1 MINITGSI
9 LIVDDEPMV
18 CSALADFLRD
28 YKFQVAT
35 VNTAEDALQMMN
47 TSHFEVIIVDL
58 RLPGINGEHLIQK
71 AHLKDPEAKF
81 LIHTALTDYSLS
93 NELIR
98 IGIEPKQIFL
108 KPLFNITL
116 FLDTIENLIGQ
127 RLSKTS

>member
-1 MINITGSI
+1 MDITGSI

-35 VNTAEDALQMMN
+35 VGNAEDALQIMN
-47 TSHFEVIIVDL
+47 ASRFKVIIVDL
-58 RLPGINGEHLIQK
+58 RLPGINGEHLILK
-71 AHLKDPEAKF
+71 AHMKDPGAKF

-98 IGIEPKQIFL
+98 IGIEPRQVFF
-108 KPLFNITL
+108 KPLFNLTQ
-116 FLDTIENLIGQ
+116 FLDTIANLIGP
-127 RLSKTS
+127 